1 MSFIS
6 WIDLSLSLRLIVSL
20 VLAGII
26 GYQREKHSEKVAG
39 LRTHIL
45 VSLGSTLITL
55 ISIYA
60 FSGTNVDPSRIAA
73 GIVTGIG
80 FLGAGTIIRSVD
92 KSGTVIIGL
101 TTAASLWVT
110 AAIGMA
116 IGVGFYFAAVITT
129 VLAYFT
135 LEILRRAEIRKI
147 KK

>member
-6 WIDLSLSLRLIVSL
+6 WIDLSLSFRLIVSL

-55 ISIYA
+55 TSIYA
-60 FSGTNVDPSRIAA
+60 FSGSNVDHSRIAA

-135 LEILRRAEIRKI
+135 LEILRRVEIRKI